1 MYSRQATIWKACWR
15 WKGIWCVRD
24 EGEHMFDEFLRK
36 STELKAKGEV
46 FAVATVVRSQAP
58 SSGKQG
64 DRAIVH
70 ADGEI
75 TGWIGGGCAQPV
87 VVKEALKAIKDG
99 KPRMVRISPSSELDG
114 S

>member
-1 MYSRQATIWKACWR
+1 
-15 WKGIWCVRD
+15 
-24 EGEHMFDEFLRK
+24 MFDEFLKK
-36 STELKAKGEV
+36 STELTAKGEI

-70 ADGEI
+70 ADGQI

-87 VVKEALKAIKDG
+87 VVKESLKAMKDG
-99 KPRMVRISPSSELDG
+99 QAAHGAHQPLIGWVRGRRGGLHHDMPQRRRAGHIY
-114 S
+114 